1 MNIPSNVIISR
12 TDSIGDVVLCLPV
25 AALLKQHFP
34 NMIVGFLGTSYTK
47 TIIECCPY
55 IDVFIDQDDFL
66 TKPVTLLG
74 EKPQCIL
81 HVLPRSTLA
90 KRAKQLGIPSRI
102 GTVNRLYHWFNC
114 NRWVRLSRKNSP
126 LHEAQLNL
134 QLLQPLG
141 IKDKFSLSEM
151 ADLIAM
157 DNLPELPSAYAK
169 LLNPDKFKLILH
181 PKSRGSAR
189 EWSMEHYIALIK
201 LLDTNKYQI
210 FISGTQNEKADLQSL
225 LAAVGHL
232 VTDISGLMNL
242 AEFIAFI
249 AACDGLVA
257 CSTGPLHIA
266 AALQK
271 HAIGIYPPMQPIH
284 PGRWQPIGKQTKV
297 FVLDKICNACRK
309 DKTNCP
315 CTQSIQPSAIRDYL
329 EALNQKN

>member
-25 AALLKQHFP
+25 AAVLKQRFP
-34 NMIVGFLGTSYTK
+34 NMIIGFLGTSYTK

-74 EKPQCIL
+74 EKPECIL
-81 HVLPRSTLA
+81 HILPRSTLA

-102 GTVNRLYHWFNC
+102 GTVNRLYHWFYC
-114 NRWVRLSRKNSP
+114 NRWVRLSRKSSP

-141 IKDKFSLSEM
+141 IKDKFSLSEI
-151 ADLIAM
+151 ADLIVM
-157 DNLPELPSAYAK
+157 SNLPALPSAYAK

-189 EWSMEHYIALIK
+189 EWSIDHYITLIN
-201 LLDTNKYQI
+201 LLDTDKYQI
-210 FISGTQNEKADLQSL
+210 FISGTQNEKADLQPL
-225 LAAVGHL
+225 LDVVGHR

-271 HAIGIYPPMQPIH
+271 HAIGIYPPMKPIH
-284 PGRWQPIGKQTKV
+284 PGRWQPIGKQAKV
-297 FVLDKICNACRK
+297 FVLNKICNDCRK
-309 DKTNCP
+309 DKTYCP
-315 CTQSIQPSAIRDYL
+315 CTQSIQPSAIQSYL
-329 EALNQKN
+329 ETWIQ